1 MPAGNAVN
9 GKITVVSSVAQSSS
23 SSSTGSGAGTGSG
36 SGSGSSG
43 STIPVTITLSG
54 QHSRAGL
61 DQAAVSVNFAQA
73 RIRNV
78 LSVPVTALVATA
90 GGGYA
95 VQEAAAGVAR
105 RVGGGA
111 HSDRHVRRWTRLR
124 ATTISGDPGH
134 PLRASLATV
143 AASQSGNHI

>member
-1 MPAGNAVN
+1 MVTLAGHH
-9 GKITVVSSVAQSSS
+9 S
-23 SSSTGSGAGTGSG
+23 GTGLG
-36 SGSGSSG
+36 
-43 STIPVTITLSG
+43 
-54 QHSRAGL
+54 
-61 DQAAVSVNFAQA
+61 QAAVSVNFAQA